1 MYITEGIDEGTQE
14 INAELGAQCDAA
26 EELTNIGD
34 LPELDGEISDTEE
47 TERQGRSLLDD
58 LADPDLFEDNE
69 PGEYT
74 YTETELGKSA
84 SGVLELADDPERD
97 SVAQR
102 SAGGE
107 FRKPDDDGGHLIGAR
122 FGGSPSTEN
131 LEAQNRQLNR
141 GEFKAVE
148 NELARSIE
156 AGDKVFV
163 DVESFRPT
171 GSERPSAFM
180 GYAITEHE
188 DGTRDSQSFTFPNTS
203 RQEQEDLRLLFGN
216 KELTEEDKHAAELE
230 AEYTDGADYAESDVE
245 PEA

>member
-1 MYITEGIDEGTQE
+1 MDILNEFDETTQE
-14 INAELGAQCDAA
+14 ISDELGAQCDAA
-26 EELTNIGD
+26 EGLTDLGD
-34 LPELDGEISDTEE
+34 LPELDGEISDAEE
-47 TERQGRSLLDD
+47 TERQERRLLDD
-58 LADPDLFEDNE
+58 LADPNLFDDNE
-69 PGEYT
+69 PGKYT
-74 YTETELGKSA
+74 YTETEWGKSA

-97 SVAQR
+97 SLAQR
-102 SAGGE
+102 AAGGE

-122 FGGSPSTEN
+122 FGGSSSAEN

-148 NELARSIE
+148 NELARKIE
-156 AGDKVFV
+156 DGDKVFV

-216 KELTEEDKHAAELE
+216 KELTEEDKRAADLE
-230 AEYTDGADYAESDVE
+230 AKYTDGADYAESDEE
-245 PEA
+245 PEG